1 MKIRRDFV
9 TNSSS
14 TSFIISKEKLDQHQI
29 EAIKNH
35 SEIGE
40 LLGMNYSEQSWCIEE
55 NDSYITGYT
64 CMDNFD
70 MYEFLQVFGVYARN
84 IEWSE
89 YKIDLPDT

>member
-1 MKIRRDFV
+1 MKIRHDFV

-14 TSFIISKEKLDQHQI
+14 SSFIISKEELNQYQI
-29 EAIKNH
+29 EAIRNH

-40 LLGMNYSEQSWCIEE
+40 LLGMDWSEESWRIEE
-55 NDSYITGYT
+55 NDSYIAGYT

-70 MYEFLQVFGVYARN
+70 MYEFLLAFGVDVRN
-84 IEWSE
+84 IKWSE

>member
-1 MKIRRDFV
+1 VKIRRDFV

-14 TSFIISKEKLDQHQI
+14 SSFIISKDELDQYQI
-29 EAIKNH
+29 EAIRKH

-40 LLGMNYSEQSWCIEE
+40 LLGIDCSEEPWRITE
-55 NDSYITGYT
+55 NDFYITGFT

-70 MYEFLQVFGVYARN
+70 MYEFLRVFGVDVRN
-84 IEWSE
+84 IKWSE